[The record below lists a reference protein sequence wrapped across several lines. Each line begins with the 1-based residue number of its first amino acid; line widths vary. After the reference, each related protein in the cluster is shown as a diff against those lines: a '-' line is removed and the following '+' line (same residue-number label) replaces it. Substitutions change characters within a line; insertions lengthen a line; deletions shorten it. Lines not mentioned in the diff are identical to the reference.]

1 MSGKPYRMAMPTQ
14 GTELTLQG
22 FFHSLFMGGFSETR
36 QQNKSQIPDDDW
48 NGEDIELTFD
58 DPNITRAAFEICLQ
72 RLYSSYPQLHFPVSL
87 LPTATQPLT
96 PSFPPS
102 SADKFPSLQSATQN
116 LPEHTQ
122 LVTPRLLLSLLAT
135 ATYLGQQYLLREV
148 LAIVLRTVCPQTVNR
163 YLYFAIG
170 HGIGEEE
177 WHNQDEEGA
186 KDMESVAKTLS
197 SGFTH
202 TSAEDWSS
210 MEGSDESAP
219 ARVPR
224 LSTDSNSSSYSDDG
238 PSVMK
243 VEGETGDKSVTRSD
257 SVRSTATVR
266 PGQSGLAAL
275 STPTVEEEGSETSYI
290 MPHFYGFVS
299 DRIGEACV
307 CWLARWGMDVLK
319 IEEQMAE
326 VDLQHDGPL
335 VWAQGGVP
343 ANFVA
348 AVLSSDALFVS
359 NEMERYRM
367 TRRVLELR
375 RASWQAMIEE
385 EQSRSPSIAP
395 EPEAIEGWDED
406 ERELA
411 KVFVEGIYYSHMVS

>member
-1 MSGKPYRMAMPTQ
+1 MAVTNVCSG
-14 GTELTLQG
+14 LTLSG

-36 QQNKSQIPDDDW
+36 QRNKSQIPGDEW
-48 NGEDIELTFD
+48 TGEDIELTFD

-87 LPTATQPLT
+87 LPTAAQPLT
-96 PSFPPS
+96 PSFPPP
-102 SADKFPSLQSATQN
+102 AEDKFPSLQAAAQN

-177 WHNQDEEGA
+177 WDNQDDEGA
-186 KDMESVAKTLS
+186 RGMETVAKTVA
-197 SGFTH
+197 SGFVH

-210 MEGSDESAP
+210 VSGSDESSPTRGA
-219 ARVPR
+219 R
-224 LSTDSNSSSYSDDG
+224 LSTDSNSSTYSDEG
-238 PSVMK
+238 PSVAK
-243 VEGETGDKSVTRSD
+243 VEGEISHRSVTRSD
-257 SVRSTATVR
+257 SIRSTSTVR
-266 PGQSGLAAL
+266 PGQNGLASL
-275 STPTVEEEGSETSYI
+275 STFTVHEETPEDFI

-307 CWLARWGMDVLK
+307 CWLARWGLDVLK

-326 VDLQHDGPL
+326 VDPQHDGPL

-348 AVLSSDALFVS
+348 AVLSSDALFVP
-359 NEMERYRM
+359 NEIERYRM

-375 RASWQAMIEE
+375 RASWHAMLES
-385 EQSRSPSIAP
+385 EQSGTPSVNS
-395 EPEAIEGWDED
+395 EPESIEGWDED

>member
-1 MSGKPYRMAMPTQ
+1 
-14 GTELTLQG
+14 
-22 FFHSLFMGGFSETR
+22 MGGFSETR
-36 QQNKSQIPDDDW
+36 QQNKSQIPGDEW
-48 NGEDIELTFD
+48 TGEDIELTFD

-87 LPTATQPLT
+87 LPTAAQPLT
-96 PSFPPS
+96 PSFPPPPEG
-102 SADKFPSLQSATQN
+102 KFPSLQSASQG

-177 WHNQDEEGA
+177 WINQDEEGA
-186 KDMESVAKTLS
+186 RGMESVAKTVA
-197 SGFTH
+197 SGFVNS
-202 TSAEDWSS
+202 SADDWSS
-210 MEGSDESAP
+210 MEGSDESRP
-219 ARVPR
+219 GRVPR

-243 VEGETGDKSVTRSD
+243 VEGDSSVKSVTRSD

-275 STPTVEEEGSETSYI
+275 STPTVEEEGPEDYV

-307 CWLARWGMDVLK
+307 CWLARWGMDVLR
-319 IEEQMAE
+319 IEEQLAE
-326 VDLQHDGPL
+326 VDPQHDGPL

-348 AVLSSDALFVS
+348 AVLSSDALFVP
-359 NEMERYRM
+359 NEIERYRM

-385 EQSRSPSIAP
+385 EQSRAPSVVS
-395 EPEAIEGWDED
+395 EPESIEGWDED

>member
-1 MSGKPYRMAMPTQ
+1 
-14 GTELTLQG
+14 
-22 FFHSLFMGGFSETR
+22 MGGFSETR
-36 QQNKSQIPDDDW
+36 QSKSQIPGDDW
-48 NGEDIELTFD
+48 AGEDIELTFD

-72 RLYSSYPQLHFPVSL
+72 RLYSPYPQLHFPVSL

-102 SADKFPSLQSATQN
+102 QSNDFPSLQAASQTT
-116 LPEHTQ
+116 LPNTQ

-177 WHNQDEEGA
+177 WSNQDDEGA
-186 KDMESVAKTLS
+186 KDMDTVAKTVA

-202 TSAEDWSS
+202 TSAEDSPLATR
-210 MEGSDESAP
+210 SDESHQP
-219 ARVPR
+219 DSTPR
-224 LSTDSNSSSYSDDG
+224 LSSDSNSSAYSDDA
-238 PSVMK
+238 PSIMK
-243 VEGETGDKSVTRSD
+243 VEGENSKNSVSRSD

-266 PGQSGLAAL
+266 PGVSGLAAL
-275 STPTVEEEGSETSYI
+275 SAPIEEEGSLSTYV

-307 CWLARWGMDVLK
+307 CWLARWGLDVLK
-319 IEEQMAE
+319 IEEQLAG
-326 VDLQHDGPL
+326 VDPQHDGPL

-348 AVLSSDALFVS
+348 AVLSSDALFVP
-359 NEMERYRM
+359 NEIERYRM
-367 TRRVLELR
+367 TRRVLDLR
-375 RASWQAMIEE
+375 RASWQAILDE
-385 EQSRSPSIAP
+385 EQSHAHSTVS
-395 EPEAIEGWDED
+395 EPESIEGWDED

-411 KVFVEGIYYSHMVS
+411 KVFVEGIYYSHMVSRQA